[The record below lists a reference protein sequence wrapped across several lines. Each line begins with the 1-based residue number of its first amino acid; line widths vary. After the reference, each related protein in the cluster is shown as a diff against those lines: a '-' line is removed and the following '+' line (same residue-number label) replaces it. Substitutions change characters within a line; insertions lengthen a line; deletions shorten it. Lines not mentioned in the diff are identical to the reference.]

1 MRLFFAIII
10 ALSSAFT
17 FIGDA
22 EFSFLT
28 KTHDFP
34 DAQEGEVLQ
43 FDYKFK
49 NSGERPLVISGFD
62 VACTCTKITWPPDPV
77 MPKQAGVIHLTF
89 DTTGKYGYQ
98 NRKIAIYSNAG
109 RSVKLSFR
117 VFVLTK
123 TKS

>member
-17 FIGDA
+17 FTGDA

-34 DAQEGEVLQ
+34 DAHEGELLEY
-43 FDYKFK
+43 DYKFTNTGDK
-49 NSGERPLVISGFD
+49 PLIITGFN
-62 VACTCTKITWPPDPV
+62 VACTCTKITWPSTPV
-77 MPKQAGVIHLTF
+77 MPSEKGAIHLSF
-89 DTTGKYGYQ
+89 DTTGKYGFQ
-98 NRKIAIYSNAG
+98 NRKIQVLSNAS

-117 VFVLTK
+117 VFVL
-123 TKS
+123 S

>member
-17 FIGDA
+17 FTGGA

-34 DAQEGEVLQ
+34 DAHEGEVLEYD
-43 FDYKFK
+43 FNFTNAGDK
-49 NSGERPLVISGFD
+49 PLIITGFN
-62 VACTCTKITWPPDPV
+62 VACSCTKITWPTAPI
-77 MPKQAGVIHLTF
+77 MPNEKGRIHLNF
-89 DTTGKYGYQ
+89 DTAGKYGYQ
-98 NRKIAIYSNAG
+98 NRKIQILSNAN

-117 VFVLTK
+117 VFVLASNK
-123 TKS
+123 H